1 MIKNRINIIIF
12 SFIIILYAY
21 LSNPLINKIELSNI
35 FNCLDGCPIDHV
47 YYYLWRYNFFYGLK
61 PFKDFWYPYGGYF
74 YFNSY
79 VFPWVFIEYFFKIFL
94 FSIIIYSIFY
104 ILKKSILNFIYFLIF
119 WIICIYIFKLHNF
132 ANYRYYI
139 PLACVLYS
147 YVCLIQNNFL
157 SNFFLSILLSVLFFL
172 ELNLF
177 LILLPSI
184 LFLIIYFYFT
194 NNLPLQK
201 IFFTVALT
209 SLFIILYLF
218 YLYKDHSIINFI
230 NFYLDLDYI
239 FIYAALEYN
248 FLLWFKQFSHDNLLI
263 LTLIFIFTSAL
274 FFLNYSIK
282 QLHRIG
288 SLIFSLFILIFF
300 LCSKQLIRPHM
311 AWEILIINF
320 FSIFIIVFN
329 INNLICV
336 KKVRIFLF
344 FLILFAVI
352 DLIKPFEERLLKH
365 VKIVNNVFEFYNSN
379 KSYQKDNFLDYKNF
393 ITVNE
398 DKDSNKSS
406 NQINIKNFEN
416 IVANNTNL
424 KLFNPKYLT
433 INGINGEILVNEFYA
448 QIPDFSKNDFYLLG
462 DEIYL
467 YPIFK
472 LKPYK
477 HLTFYNTSVIKDQ
490 IELINEIKSRSPKY
504 VIFNK
509 NLYLKETLK
518 ASATNGV
525 SSIITNPTIYQYIS
539 QNYKFYKTIFSYDI
553 LISEKYEHDNLLYW
567 DNIHKKNLDLKFIP
581 SLANYIP
588 DNNSICINK
597 NNRCSYFLNINILKP
612 EQNKKY
618 KILIKNNKSSKEYSV
633 FFNQITKKNMYTIH
647 LNNLWFWKLD
657 SEPDDY
663 TIKIESNLDKFYINS
678 SNYNNFRLY

>member
-1 MIKNRINIIIF
+1 
-12 SFIIILYAY
+12 
-21 LSNPLINKIELSNI
+21 
-35 FNCLDGCPIDHV
+35 
-47 YYYLWRYNFFYGLK
+47 
-61 PFKDFWYPYGGYF
+61 
-74 YFNSY
+74 
-79 VFPWVFIEYFFKIFL
+79 
-94 FSIIIYSIFY
+94 
-104 ILKKSILNFIYFLIF
+104 
-119 WIICIYIFKLHNF
+119 
-132 ANYRYYI
+132 
-139 PLACVLYS
+139 
-147 YVCLIQNNFL
+147 
-157 SNFFLSILLSVLFFL
+157 
-172 ELNLF
+172 
-177 LILLPSI
+177 
-184 LFLIIYFYFT
+184 
-194 NNLPLQK
+194 
-201 IFFTVALT
+201 
-209 SLFIILYLF
+209 
-218 YLYKDHSIINFI
+218 
-230 NFYLDLDYI
+230 
-239 FIYAALEYN
+239 
-248 FLLWFKQFSHDNLLI
+248 
-263 LTLIFIFTSAL
+263 
-274 FFLNYSIK
+274 
-282 QLHRIG
+282 
-288 SLIFSLFILIFF
+288 
-300 LCSKQLIRPHM
+300 M

-329 INNLICV
+329 INNLISV
-336 KKVRIFLF
+336 KKLRFFLI
-344 FLILFAVI
+344 FLILFAVT

-365 VKIVNNVFEFYNSN
+365 VKIVNNVFVFYNSN

-398 DKDSNKSS
+398 DKDSIKSS
-406 NQINIKNFEN
+406 NQINIKKFEN

-448 QIPDFSKNDFYLLG
+448 QIPDFNKNDFYLLG

-509 NLYLKETLK
+509 NLYKKETLK
-518 ASATNGV
+518 ASATNRV
-525 SSIITNPTIYQYIS
+525 SSIITNPTIHQYIS
-539 QNYKFYKTIFSYDI
+539 QNYKFYKTIFFYDI

-581 SLANYIP
+581 SLANHIP

-597 NNRCSYFLNINILKP
+597 NNRCSYFLNINISKP